1 VQLYLSSTDAR
12 DITNSDF
19 TNEFVG
25 KV

>member
-12 DITNSDF
+12 EYILSL
-19 TNEFVG
+19 V